1 MRIILLGPPGAG
13 KGTQAV
19 NLAKKYN
26 IVNISTGDIFR
37 YNIKEQTPLGKKVKE
52 YLDKGELV
60 PDKLTIEMVW
70 DRLDKEDCK
79 GGFLLDGFPRDRK
92 RHV

>member
-1 MRIILLGPPGAG
+1 MTGVQTCALP
-13 KGTQAV
+13 
-19 NLAKKYN
+19 
-26 IVNISTGDIFR
+26 IS
-37 YNIKEQTPLGKKVKE
+37 LGKKVKE

-79 GGFLLDGFPRDRK
+79 GDFY
-92 RHV
+92 